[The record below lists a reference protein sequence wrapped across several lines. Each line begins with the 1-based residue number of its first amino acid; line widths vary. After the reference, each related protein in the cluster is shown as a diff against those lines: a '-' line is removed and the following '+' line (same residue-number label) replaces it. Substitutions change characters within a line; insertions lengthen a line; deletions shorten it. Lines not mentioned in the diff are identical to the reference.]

1 VPVPAP
7 FPPTDTG
14 ASVKDQVVLV
24 TGAASGIGKQAA
36 RWLAEHG
43 ALVALMD
50 REPEG
55 VASLRA
61 ELSGASADVLATPAD
76 VTDPG
81 GVRAAVTQINDRWGG
96 IHGVLNCAGV
106 VGRTNVRSHE
116 VDVEDF
122 AEVMQVNVQGA
133 FTVGQA
139 VLPTMLEQRYG
150 RIVHIAS
157 ISGKEGNA
165 GMAAYSSSKAGLIG
179 LVKVQGK
186 EYAEDGITVNAIAPA
201 VVETP
206 MVAQLP
212 QEQVDYMTSRI
223 PMRRCCTLDE
233 VAEMAGWI
241 LSPAASF
248 TTGFTFDL
256 SGGRATY

>member
-1 VPVPAP
+1 ME
-7 FPPTDTG
+7 G
-14 ASVKDQVVLV
+14 HVVVV
-24 TGAASGIGKQAA
+24 TGAASGVGRQCA
-36 RWLAEHG
+36 RWLTERG
-43 ALVALMD
+43 ALVALVD
-50 REPEG
+50 RETDRVTAATE
-55 VASLRA
+55 
-61 ELSGASADVLATPAD
+61 ELAAAGADVLAAPAD
-76 VTDPG
+76 VADPAAVG
-81 GVRAAVTQINDRWGG
+81 AAVTAVLGRWGG
-96 IHGVLNCAGV
+96 VHGLLNCAGITGV
-106 VGRTNVRSHE
+106 TGVRSHE
-116 VDVEDF
+116 VELDDF
-122 AEVMQVNVQGA
+122 QEVLRVNLLGA
-133 FTVGQA
+133 FTASRA
-139 VLPTMLEQRYG
+139 VLPAMLEQRYG

-201 VVETP
+201 VVRTP

-212 QEQVDYMTSRI
+212 PAQVEYMTSRI
-223 PMRRCCTLDE
+223 PMRRCGTLEE

>member
-1 VPVPAP
+1 MSAQAARPARSG
-7 FPPTDTG
+7 T
-14 ASVKDQVVLV
+14 SVEGHVMLV
-24 TGAASGIGKQAA
+24 TGAASGIGRRAA
-36 RWLAEHG
+36 EWLAGRG
-43 ALVALMD
+43 ARVALMD
-50 REPEG
+50 READG
-55 VASLRA
+55 VAAAREELVGTGA
-61 ELSGASADVLATPAD
+61 EVLAVPAD
-76 VTDPG
+76 VTDEAA
-81 GVRAAVTQINDRWGG
+81 VRAAVEEVGDRWGG
-96 IHGVLNCAGV
+96 VHGLLNCAGV
-106 VGRTNVRSHE
+106 VGRTGIRSHE
-116 VDVEDF
+116 VDLEDF
-122 AEVMQVNVQGA
+122 ARVLEVNVQGA
-133 FTVGQA
+133 FVLGQA

-157 ISGKEGNA
+157 IAGKEGNA
-165 GMAAYSSSKAGLIG
+165 GMAAYSASKAGLIG

-206 MVAQLP
+206 MVAALP
-212 QEQVDYMTSRI
+212 PEQVDYMTSRI
-223 PMRRCCTLDE
+223 PMRRCGTLEE